1 MFPLGRAISQE
12 IRSPDA
18 AVPEEYTYSFP
29 GAPTTEQ
36 FNKRRPAAKVVRKY

>member
-18 AVPEEYTYSFP
+18 AVPEEYTYSL
-29 GAPTTEQ
+29 GAPPHGGIQQEEAIS
-36 FNKRRPAAKVVRKY
+36 KGRH